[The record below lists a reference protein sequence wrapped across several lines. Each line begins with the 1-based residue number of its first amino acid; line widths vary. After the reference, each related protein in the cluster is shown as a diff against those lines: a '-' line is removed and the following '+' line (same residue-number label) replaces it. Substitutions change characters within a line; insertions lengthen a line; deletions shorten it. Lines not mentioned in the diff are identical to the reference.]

1 MRQCEEFKLVFAF
14 CIAALVTLESPFSNT
29 FRHYALFATPETSL
43 CPGHRYSEHSWLQHL
58 WEVLQEGE
66 LSNPLS
72 IRAFQHFSQSL
83 ADFIY
88 FICFYHRLCKLTIIF
103 FMSLGLPA
111 HVGFNE
117 RHNSGHGPC
126 SPPSHFQGS
135 AEDVWWYM
143 SHVQYAQ
150 PRLCSCFRLTPVNSS
165 RRLGSDCWF
174 TLKAK
179 QYFFLLLLRLK
190 WPDFTRETK
199 HYRTLEIH
207 RFSTIMHR
215 WAEWSLI
222 DRQTTHF
229 PLHYDLLL
237 FYELT
242 HFAEIWVHAC
252 NIQLWHS

>member
-1 MRQCEEFKLVFAF
+1 
-14 CIAALVTLESPFSNT
+14 
-29 FRHYALFATPETSL
+29 
-43 CPGHRYSEHSWLQHL
+43 
-58 WEVLQEGE
+58 
-66 LSNPLS
+66 
-72 IRAFQHFSQSL
+72 
-83 ADFIY
+83 
-88 FICFYHRLCKLTIIF
+88 
-103 FMSLGLPA
+103 MSLGLPA

-165 RRLGSDCWF
+165 RRLGSDCRF

-179 QYFFLLLLRLK
+179 QYFFLRLLRLK

-199 HYRTLEIH
+199 QYRTLEIH
-207 RFSTIMHR
+207 RFSTIIHC
-215 WAEWSLI
+215 WAERSLI

-237 FYELT
+237 FHELT
-242 HFAEIWVHAC
+242 YFAEIWVHAC